1 MDLGFEKGA
10 FKCKAGDYCFGDAIH
25 LSDPKLHARS
35 QEYKRK
41 LSARMKPISGQDL
54 HRIPT
59 ARGYYVTRKY
69 DGEFALLFFDGKDV
83 ISVNPGGTARSGLP
97 AYDEAAKLLK
107 AAKVR
112 SCVLAIEIYLA
123 DASSSALAIQQ
134 VVGLLRAPKNEGDI
148 KRLSV
153 AAFDIVEHDGKPVTT
168 TKQAFSL
175 LEKWFDKGKL
185 IHPAEHVVTDSKD
198 TILEKLTDW
207 VIGEESEGLVV
218 RHDLAGW
225 FKVKLRHNFDA
236 AIIGFS
242 VGEED
247 RKSMLHDLLVAVIR
261 PDDTFHELARVGGGF
276 TDKDRK
282 DLAHELKRR
291 VVPSDYVAVNND
303 YVAYE
308 MVAPG
313 LVIEISCLDLITE
326 RARGG
331 PINKMVLAWDGKR
344 YSALSRMP
352 LVSVISP
359 QFVRVRDDKEATVE
373 DVNIRQLSDLVPI
386 IGADKPAVEV
396 VGNPSE
402 LLERIVYTKTMR
414 GNQMVRKLL
423 LWKTNK
429 EDQPEYP
436 PYVVYLTDFSPNRQ
450 TPLEREVRIAT
461 TEKLARKQFKTL
473 ADEYFVGG
481 WEKVDGAK

>member
-1 MDLGFEKGA
+1 MDLGFEKKS
-10 FKCKAGDYCFGDAIH
+10 FKCKAADYCFGDAIH
-25 LSDPKLHARS
+25 LSDSKLHARS

-41 LSARMKPISGQDL
+41 LSGRMKPISGQDL
-54 HRIPT
+54 HRIPS

-83 ISVNPGGTARSGLP
+83 MSVNPGGTARVGLP
-97 AYDEAAKLLK
+97 AYEEAAKLLK
-107 AAKVR
+107 AAKVK
-112 SCVLAIEIYLA
+112 SCVVAIEIYRP
-123 DASSSALAIQQ
+123 DATSSAQAIQQ
-134 VVGLLRAPKNEGDI
+134 VVGLLRNPKSEAEL
-148 KRLSV
+148 KKLSV
-153 AAFDIVEHDGKPVTT
+153 AVFDVAEHDGKAVSTS
-168 TKQAFSL
+168 KQTFSL
-175 LEKWFDKGKL
+175 LEKWFGKGKL

-242 VGEED
+242 VGEEE
-247 RKSMLHDLLVAVIR
+247 RKTMLHDLLVAVMR
-261 PDDTFHELARVGGGF
+261 PDGTFHELARVGGGF

-291 VVPSDYVAVNND
+291 IVPSDYVAVNND

-313 LVIEISCLDLITE
+313 PVIEISCLDLITE

-331 PINKMVLAWDGKR
+331 PINKMVLDWDGKR

-359 QFVRVRDDKEATVE
+359 QFVRVRDDKEAIVE
-373 DVNIRQLSDLVPI
+373 DVNIRQLSELVPI
-386 IGADKPAVEV
+386 IGADKPAVELTS
-396 VGNPSE
+396 NPSK
-402 LLERIVYTKTMR
+402 LLERVVYTKTMR

-429 EDQPEYP
+429 DDQPDYP

-450 TPLEREVRIAT
+450 TPLEREIRIAT
-461 TEKLARKQFKTL
+461 NEKTARKQFKTL
-473 ADEYFVGG
+473 AEEYFVSG